1 MCVYCRCLLSAVPEA
16 TGGNLEL
23 IRQQSEL
30 ITRLNRNITRLQ
42 RRLDA
47 QKGSPETR
55 KTAKSTSDLPWI
67 YMITPTYARWTQKA
81 DLTRLAQTL
90 MHVPNLHWLLV
101 EDSEQKTELVRKF
114 LWRHRDVLRSTHLN
128 TRTEEIRRCGE
139 FGLLSYSGTSLIRT
153 PMGQK
158 RVSLLVRCPHFRG

>member
-1 MCVYCRCLLSAVPEA
+1 M
-16 TGGNLEL
+16 EL
-23 IRQQSEL
+23 IRQQSEI

-55 KTAKSTSDLPWI
+55 KTAKSTRDLPWI

-114 LWRHRDVLRSTHLN
+114 LWRHRDVLRITHLN

-139 FGLLSYSGTSLIRT
+139 FELQWNLSNLDTNGAEESVIVSEVSSFQRLIYT
-153 PMGQK
+153 WGGK
-158 RVSLLVRCPHFRG
+158 RCPV